1 MKYLLDT
8 NVLIYYLNGSLS
20 NDTQRLIT
28 NIMNQTDWQIS
39 VITKIELL
47 GFRFDT
53 LADLQTAEQLLIGST
68 LLPLSDAIVDKT
80 IVLRQ
85 KHKLKTPDAIIA
97 ATALLH
103 NMTLISRND
112 KDFERIKGLK
122 YSNPFPQ

>member
-20 NDTQRLIT
+20 NDSQRLIT
-28 NIMNQTDWQIS
+28 DIMNQTDWQIS

-47 GFRFDT
+47 GFRFDS
-53 LADLQTAEQLLIGST
+53 LADLQIAEQLLVGST
-68 LLPLSDAIVDKT
+68 LLQLSDTIVDKT
-80 IVLRQ
+80 IALRQ
-85 KHKLKTPDAIIA
+85 KYKLKTPDAIIA
-97 ATALLH
+97 ATALLY

-122 YSNPFPQ
+122 YNNPFS

>member
-68 LLPLSDAIVDKT
+68 LLPLSDAIVNKT
-80 IVLRQ
+80 IILR
-85 KHKLKTPDAIIA
+85 
-97 ATALLH
+97 
-103 NMTLISRND
+103 
-112 KDFERIKGLK
+112 
-122 YSNPFPQ
+122 